1 MPEFDQ
7 ILADAANEWDE
18 EKRGELCEEALKL
31 THDFANMVP
40 IYEDTMTNV
49 YNAELDGVQDIWSAT
64 YNLYLY
70 QVKLK

>member
-1 MPEFDQ
+1 M
-7 ILADAANEWDE
+7 
-18 EKRGELCEEALKL
+18 

-49 YNAELDGVQDIWSAT
+49 YNAELDGIQDIWSAT